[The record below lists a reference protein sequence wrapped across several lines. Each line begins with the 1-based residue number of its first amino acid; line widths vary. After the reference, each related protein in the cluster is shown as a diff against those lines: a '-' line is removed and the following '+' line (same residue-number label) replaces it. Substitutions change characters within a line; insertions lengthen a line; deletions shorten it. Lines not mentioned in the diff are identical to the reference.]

1 MTYKL
6 FLDDIRNVNMVHK
19 NLTNNDFVVVRN
31 FNDFKNTIIEKGLP
45 ELISFDN
52 DLGLDENNMVAEDG
66 YACAKWLV
74 YESGINLQN
83 LKFKVHSANPVA
95 SQQIQGLLDNYIRH
109 LKTSIL

>member
-6 FLDDIRNVNMVHK
+6 FLDDIRNVNMVYK

-31 FNDFKNTIIEKGLP
+31 FNDFKNTVIEKGLP

-66 YACAKWLV
+66 
-74 YESGINLQN
+74 
-83 LKFKVHSANPVA
+83 
-95 SQQIQGLLDNYIRH
+95 
-109 LKTSIL
+109 

>member
-6 FLDDIRNVNMVHK
+6 FLDDIRDVNIVYK
-19 NLTNNDFVVVRN
+19 KLTNDDFVIVRN
-31 FNDFKNTIIEKGLP
+31 FHDFKNVILERGLP

-52 DLGLDENNMVAEDG
+52 DLGLDENDQVAEDG

-74 YESGINLQN
+74 YESGLDLKD
-83 LKFKVHSANPVA
+83 LKFNVHSANPVA

-109 LKTSIL
+109 LRSQ